1 MRNKNSKRISLGNDL
16 TKPAWKISII
26 GTLILFFFAVVSV
39 KALQLQILSRE
50 RAVNLAKKQHQRS
63 YTLLPKR
70 GRIYDINKKE
80 LAINIDTQSI
90 YVNARDIKDPE
101 EFSKRLSV
109 YLSMSKKAILDKV
122 STKKSF
128 VWVKRL
134 VEPDIIAK
142 IKSDD
147 FPELGFIEEPKR
159 VYPNG
164 PLSGQVLGFT
174 NIDSKG
180 IEGIEFKYDELLTGK
195 PGKIRVKKDARG
207 RKIMSTPYFLEPS
220 ISGYDLVLTIDSQI
234 QHIVE
239 KELKEGVENAKAD
252 RGMALLMNSE
262 TGAIL
267 AMASYPFFDPNDY
280 KDFDSNT
287 RRNLPVWFSF
297 EPGSTMK
304 VFILASAMEENKVN
318 PETRFDCENGR
329 RKVGPAT
336 IRDVHPYGVLTV
348 AEILEKSSN
357 ICASKIGETLGRD
370 KLYER
375 LSGFGFGRPTGIDL
389 SGESSGMMTKSSR
402 WGPVELAT
410 ISFGQGIAVTS
421 IQIAAALSA
430 IANGGYLV
438 KPYVVERI
446 ISPEGKEITKNKPD
460 VEGKVISYDTAKDIT
475 DMMEKVVES
484 GTGKRAAMSGYK
496 VAGKTGTA
504 QVPNPNTGGY
514 YGNRYMSSF
523 VGFGPSD
530 DPKVTLV
537 VVVDNPKN
545 GSYGGTIAAP
555 IFKGIVEKVLFYLGV
570 PPRTEFVGTK
580 IMPDLQGKSAREIL
594 TWSESE
600 GVEIRIKGKGTG
612 YVTSQEPKAGE
623 TIKEGTVC
631 MVELNQAI

>member
-101 EFSKRLSV
+101 EFSKKLSV

>member
-1 MRNKNSKRISLGNDL
+1 MRKKNSKRISLGKDL
-16 TKPAWKISII
+16 TKPTSKILII
-26 GTLILFFFAVVSV
+26 GTLILILFAVVSV
-39 KALQLQILSRE
+39 KALDLQVLSRE
-50 RAVNLAKKQHQRS
+50 RAVNLAKKQHQKS

-70 GRIYDINKKE
+70 GMIYDINKKE

-90 YVNARDIKDPE
+90 YVNAKDIKDPE
-101 EFSKRLSV
+101 VFSKKLSEYLRLSQE
-109 YLSMSKKAILDKV
+109 AILDKIN
-122 STKKSF
+122 TRKPF
-128 VWVKRL
+128 VWIKRL
-134 VEPDIIAK
+134 VEPNIIAK
-142 IKSDD
+142 IKSDN
-147 FPELGFIEEPKR
+147 FPDLGFIEEPKR

-164 PLSGQVLGFT
+164 TLVGQVLGFT

-195 PGKIRVKKDARG
+195 PGKINVKKDARG

-239 KELKEGVENAKAD
+239 KELKEGVEKAKAD

-267 AMASYPFFDPNDY
+267 AMASYPFFDPNSY
-280 KDFDSNT
+280 KDFNSET
-287 RRNLPVWFSF
+287 RRNLPIWFSF

-304 VFILASAMEENKVN
+304 VFILASAMEEDKVN
-318 PETRFDCENGR
+318 PDTKFDCENGR
-329 RKVGPAT
+329 RKVGPAI

-348 AEILEKSSN
+348 AQILEKSSN
-357 ICASKIGETLGRD
+357 ICASKIGETLGRE
-370 KLYER
+370 KLYDR
-375 LSGFGFGRPTGIDL
+375 LSSFGFGRQTGIDL
-389 SGESSGMMTKSSR
+389 SGESSGMMTKSNR

-438 KPYVVERI
+438 KPYIVEQL
-446 ISPEGKEITKNKPD
+446 ISPGGKVVTKNKPE
-460 VEGKVISYDTAKDIT
+460 VLGKVISYDTAENIT
-475 DMMEKVVES
+475 QMMEKVVES
-484 GTGKRAAMSGYK
+484 GTGKNAAISGYK

-504 QVPNPNTGGY
+504 QVPNPKTGGY
-514 YGNRYMSSF
+514 YGNRFMSSF
-523 VGFGPSD
+523 IGFGPTD

-537 VVVDNPKN
+537 VIVENPKN
-545 GSYGGTIAAP
+545 GSYGGTVAAP

-580 IMPDLQGKSAREIL
+580 VMPDLQGKSLREIL
-594 TWSESE
+594 IWSENE
-600 GVEIRIKGKGTG
+600 GVEVRIKGTG

-623 TIKEGTVC
+623 AIKEGTVC
-631 MVELNQAI
+631 RVDFKQSI

>member
-1 MRNKNSKRISLGNDL
+1 MRKKNSKRISLGKDL
-16 TKPAWKISII
+16 TKPTWKISII
-26 GTLILFFFAVVSV
+26 GILMLFLFAVVSV
-39 KALQLQILSRE
+39 KALDLQVLNRG
-50 RAVNLAKKQHQRS
+50 RAVELAKRQHQKS

-70 GRIYDINKKE
+70 GRMYDINKKE
-80 LAINIDTQSI
+80 LAINIETQSI
-90 YVNARDIKDPE
+90 YVNAKDIKDPQG
-101 EFSKRLSV
+101 FSKKLSE
-109 YLSMSKKAILDKV
+109 YLNLPQKTILEKIN
-122 STKKSF
+122 TNKPF
-128 VWVKRL
+128 VWIKRL

-142 IKSDD
+142 IKSDAD
-147 FPELGFIEEPKR
+147 LPELGFIEEPKR

-164 PLSGQVLGFT
+164 TLAGQVLGFT

-195 PGKIRVKKDARG
+195 PGKISVKKDARG

-220 ISGYDLVLTIDSQI
+220 VSGYDLVLTIDSQI

-239 KELKEGVENAKAD
+239 KELKDGVEIAKGD

-280 KDFDSNT
+280 KDFNSET
-287 RRNLPVWFSF
+287 RRNLPIWFSF

-304 VFILASAMEENKVN
+304 VFILASALEENKVN
-318 PETRFDCENGR
+318 PDTRFDCENGR
-329 RKVGPAT
+329 RKVGPAI

-348 AEILEKSSN
+348 AQILEKSSN
-357 ICASKIGETLGRD
+357 ICASKIGEALGRD
-370 KLYER
+370 KLYDH
-375 LSGFGFGRPTGIDL
+375 LIGFGFGRQTGIDL
-389 SGESSGMMTKSSR
+389 SGESSGMMTKASR

-410 ISFGQGIAVTS
+410 ISFGQGIAVTA
-421 IQIAAALSA
+421 IQIATALSA

-438 KPYVVERI
+438 KPYIVQQI
-446 ISPEGKEITKNKPD
+446 ISPDGKEVTKDKPD
-460 VEGKVISYDTAKDIT
+460 VVGKAISYDTAKNIT
-475 DMMEKVVES
+475 EMMEKVVES
-484 GTGKRAAMSGYK
+484 GTGKRAAMSGYN

-504 QVPNPNTGGY
+504 QIPNPNTGGY

-523 VGFGPSD
+523 VGFGPAD

-537 VVVDNPKN
+537 VVVENPKN
-545 GSYGGTIAAP
+545 GSYGGTVAAP

-580 IMPDLQGKSAREIL
+580 VMPDLQGKSAREIL
-594 TWSESE
+594 MWSENE
-600 GVEIRIKGKGTG
+600 GVEVRIKGTG
-612 YVTSQEPKAGE
+612 YVTSQNPKAGE

-631 MVELNQAI
+631 MVELKQAI

>member
-1 MRNKNSKRISLGNDL
+1 MRKKNSKRISLGKDL
-16 TKPAWKISII
+16 TKPTSKILII
-26 GTLILFFFAVVSV
+26 GTLILILFAVVSV
-39 KALQLQILSRE
+39 KALNLQVLSRE
-50 RAVNLAKKQHQRS
+50 RAVNLAKKQHQKS

-70 GRIYDINKKE
+70 GMIYDINKKE

-90 YVNARDIKDPE
+90 YVNAKDIKDPE
-101 EFSKRLSV
+101 VFSKKLSE
-109 YLSMSKKAILDKV
+109 YLNLPQKAILDKIN
-122 STKKSF
+122 TRKSF
-128 VWVKRL
+128 VWIKRL
-134 VEPDIIAK
+134 VEPNIIAK
-142 IKSDD
+142 IKSDN
-147 FPELGFIEEPKR
+147 FPDLGFIEEPKR

-164 PLSGQVLGFT
+164 TLVGQVLGFT

-195 PGKIRVKKDARG
+195 PGRINVKKDARG

-239 KELKEGVENAKAD
+239 KELKEGVEKAKAD

-267 AMASYPFFDPNDY
+267 ALASYPFFDPNSY
-280 KDFDSNT
+280 KDFNSET
-287 RRNLPVWFSF
+287 RRNLPIWFSF

-304 VFILASAMEENKVN
+304 VFILASAMEEDKVN
-318 PETRFDCENGR
+318 PDTKFDCENGR
-329 RKVGPAT
+329 RKVGPAI

-348 AEILEKSSN
+348 AQILEKSSN

-370 KLYER
+370 KLYAR
-375 LSGFGFGRPTGIDL
+375 LSSFGFGRQTGIDL
-389 SGESSGMMTKSSR
+389 SGESSGMMTKSNR

-438 KPYVVERI
+438 KPYIVEQL
-446 ISPEGKEITKNKPD
+446 ISPDGKVVTKNKPE
-460 VEGKVISYDTAKDIT
+460 VLGKVISYDTAENIT
-475 DMMEKVVES
+475 QMMEKVVES
-484 GTGKRAAMSGYK
+484 GTGKNAAISGYK

-504 QVPNPNTGGY
+504 QVPNPKTGGY
-514 YGNRYMSSF
+514 YGNRFMSSF
-523 VGFGPSD
+523 IGFGPTD

-537 VVVDNPKN
+537 VIVENPKN
-545 GSYGGTIAAP
+545 GSYGGTVAAP

-580 IMPDLQGKSAREIL
+580 VMPDLQGKSVREIL
-594 TWSESE
+594 IWSETE
-600 GVEIRIKGKGTG
+600 GVEVRIKGTG
-612 YVTSQEPKAGE
+612 YAASQEPKAGE

-631 MVELNQAI
+631 RVDFKQSI

>member
-1 MRNKNSKRISLGNDL
+1 MRKKNSKRISLGKDL
-16 TKPAWKISII
+16 TKPTSKILII
-26 GTLILFFFAVVSV
+26 GTLILILFAVVSV
-39 KALQLQILSRE
+39 KALDLQVLSRE
-50 RAVNLAKKQHQRS
+50 RAVNLAKKQHQKS

-70 GRIYDINKKE
+70 GMIYDINKKE

-90 YVNARDIKDPE
+90 YVNAKDIKDPE
-101 EFSKRLSV
+101 VFSKKLSE
-109 YLSMSKKAILDKV
+109 YLKLSQEAILDKIN
-122 STKKSF
+122 TRKPF
-128 VWVKRL
+128 VWIKRL
-134 VEPDIIAK
+134 VEPNIIAK
-142 IKSDD
+142 IKSDN
-147 FPELGFIEEPKR
+147 FPDLGFIEEPKR

-164 PLSGQVLGFT
+164 TLVGQVLGFT

-195 PGKIRVKKDARG
+195 PGKINVKKDARG

-239 KELKEGVENAKAD
+239 KELKEGVEKAKAD

-267 AMASYPFFDPNDY
+267 AMASYPFFDPNSY
-280 KDFDSNT
+280 KDSNSET
-287 RRNLPVWFSF
+287 RRNLPIWFSF

-304 VFILASAMEENKVN
+304 VFILASAMEEDKVN
-318 PETRFDCENGR
+318 PDTKFDCENGR
-329 RKVGPAT
+329 RKVGPAI

-348 AEILEKSSN
+348 AQILEKSSN
-357 ICASKIGETLGRD
+357 ICASKIGETLGRE
-370 KLYER
+370 KLYDR
-375 LSGFGFGRPTGIDL
+375 LSSFGFGRQTGIDL
-389 SGESSGMMTKSSR
+389 SGESSGMMTKSNR

-438 KPYVVERI
+438 KPYIVEQL
-446 ISPEGKEITKNKPD
+446 ISPGGKVVTKNKPE
-460 VEGKVISYDTAKDIT
+460 VLGKVISYDTAENIT
-475 DMMEKVVES
+475 QMMEKVVES
-484 GTGKRAAMSGYK
+484 GTGKNAAISGYK

-504 QVPNPNTGGY
+504 QVPNPKTGGY
-514 YGNRYMSSF
+514 YGNRFMSSF
-523 VGFGPSD
+523 IGFGPTD

-537 VVVDNPKN
+537 VIVENPKN
-545 GSYGGTIAAP
+545 GSYGGTVAAP
-555 IFKGIVEKVLFYLGV
+555 IFKGIVEKVLFYLRV

-580 IMPDLQGKSAREIL
+580 VMPDLQGKSLREIL
-594 TWSESE
+594 IWSENE
-600 GVEIRIKGKGTG
+600 GVEVRIKGTG

-623 TIKEGTVC
+623 AIKEGTVC
-631 MVELNQAI
+631 RVDFKQSI

>member
-1 MRNKNSKRISLGNDL
+1 MRKKNSKRISLGKDL
-16 TKPAWKISII
+16 TKPTSKILII
-26 GTLILFFFAVVSV
+26 GTLILILFAVVSV
-39 KALQLQILSRE
+39 KALDLQVLSRE
-50 RAVNLAKKQHQRS
+50 RAVNLAKKQHQKS

-70 GRIYDINKKE
+70 GMIYDINKKE

-90 YVNARDIKDPE
+90 YVNAKDIKDPE
-101 EFSKRLSV
+101 VFSKKLSE
-109 YLSMSKKAILDKV
+109 YLNLPQKPILDKIN
-122 STKKSF
+122 TRKSF
-128 VWVKRL
+128 VWIKRL
-134 VEPDIIAK
+134 VEPNIIAK
-142 IKSDD
+142 IKSDS
-147 FPELGFIEEPKR
+147 FPDLGFIEEPKR

-164 PLSGQVLGFT
+164 TLVGQVLGFT

-195 PGKIRVKKDARG
+195 PGKINVKKDARG

-239 KELKEGVENAKAD
+239 KELKEGVEKAKAD

-267 AMASYPFFDPNDY
+267 AMASYPFFDPNSY
-280 KDFDSNT
+280 KNFNSET
-287 RRNLPVWFSF
+287 RRNLPIWFSF

-304 VFILASAMEENKVN
+304 VFILASAMEEDKVN
-318 PETRFDCENGR
+318 PDTKFDCENGR
-329 RKVGPAT
+329 RKVGPAI

-348 AEILEKSSN
+348 AQILEKSSN
-357 ICASKIGETLGRD
+357 ICASKIGETLGRE
-370 KLYER
+370 KLYDR
-375 LSGFGFGRPTGIDL
+375 LSSFGFGRQTGIDL
-389 SGESSGMMTKSSR
+389 SGESSGMMTKSNR

-438 KPYVVERI
+438 KPYIVEQL
-446 ISPEGKEITKNKPD
+446 ISPGGKVVTKNKPE
-460 VEGKVISYDTAKDIT
+460 VLGKVISYDTAENIT
-475 DMMEKVVES
+475 QMMEKVVES
-484 GTGKRAAMSGYK
+484 GTGKNAAISGYK

-504 QVPNPNTGGY
+504 QVPNPKTGGY
-514 YGNRYMSSF
+514 YGNRFMSSF
-523 VGFGPSD
+523 IGFGPTD

-537 VVVDNPKN
+537 VIVENPKN
-545 GSYGGTIAAP
+545 GSYGGTVAAP

-580 IMPDLQGKSAREIL
+580 VMPDLQGKSLREIL
-594 TWSESE
+594 IWSENE
-600 GVEIRIKGKGTG
+600 GVEVRIKGTG

-623 TIKEGTVC
+623 AIKEGTVC
-631 MVELNQAI
+631 RVDFKQSI

>member
-1 MRNKNSKRISLGNDL
+1 MRKKNSKRISLGKDL
-16 TKPAWKISII
+16 TKPTSKILII
-26 GTLILFFFAVVSV
+26 GTLILILFAVVSV
-39 KALQLQILSRE
+39 KALDLQVLSRE
-50 RAVNLAKKQHQRS
+50 RAVNLAKKQHQKS

-70 GRIYDINKKE
+70 GMIYDINKKE

-90 YVNARDIKDPE
+90 YVNAKDIKDPE
-101 EFSKRLSV
+101 VFSKKLSE
-109 YLSMSKKAILDKV
+109 YLKLSQEAILDKIN
-122 STKKSF
+122 TRKPF
-128 VWVKRL
+128 VWIKRL
-134 VEPDIIAK
+134 VEPNIIAK
-142 IKSDD
+142 IKSDN
-147 FPELGFIEEPKR
+147 FPDLGFIEEPKR

-164 PLSGQVLGFT
+164 TLVGQVLGFT

-195 PGKIRVKKDARG
+195 PGKINVKKDARG

-239 KELKEGVENAKAD
+239 KELKEGVEKAKAD

-267 AMASYPFFDPNDY
+267 AMASYPFFDPNSY
-280 KDFDSNT
+280 KDFNSQT
-287 RRNLPVWFSF
+287 RRNLPIWFSF

-304 VFILASAMEENKVN
+304 VFILASAMEEDKVN
-318 PETRFDCENGR
+318 PDTKFDCENGR
-329 RKVGPAT
+329 RKVGPAI

-348 AEILEKSSN
+348 AQILEKSSN
-357 ICASKIGETLGRD
+357 ICASKIGETLGRE
-370 KLYER
+370 KLYDR
-375 LSGFGFGRPTGIDL
+375 LSSFGFGRQTGIDL
-389 SGESSGMMTKSSR
+389 SGESSGMMTKSNR

-438 KPYVVERI
+438 KPYIVEQL
-446 ISPEGKEITKNKPD
+446 ISPGGKVVTKNKPE
-460 VEGKVISYDTAKDIT
+460 VLGKVISYDTAENIT
-475 DMMEKVVES
+475 QMMEKVVES
-484 GTGKRAAMSGYK
+484 GTGKNAAISGYK

-504 QVPNPNTGGY
+504 QVPNPKTGGY
-514 YGNRYMSSF
+514 YGNRFMSSF
-523 VGFGPSD
+523 IGFGPTD

-537 VVVDNPKN
+537 VIVENPKN
-545 GSYGGTIAAP
+545 GSYGGTVAAP
-555 IFKGIVEKVLFYLGV
+555 IFKGIVEKVLFYLRV

-580 IMPDLQGKSAREIL
+580 VMPDLQGKSLREIL
-594 TWSESE
+594 IWSENE
-600 GVEIRIKGKGTG
+600 GVEVRIKGTG

-623 TIKEGTVC
+623 AIKEGTVC
-631 MVELNQAI
+631 RVDFKQSI

>member
-1 MRNKNSKRISLGNDL
+1 MRKKNSKRISLGKDL
-16 TKPAWKISII
+16 TKPTSKILII
-26 GTLILFFFAVVSV
+26 GTLILILFAVVSV
-39 KALQLQILSRE
+39 KALDLQVLSRE
-50 RAVNLAKKQHQRS
+50 RAVNLAKKQHQKS

-70 GRIYDINKKE
+70 GMIYDINKKE

-90 YVNARDIKDPE
+90 YVNAKDIKDPE
-101 EFSKRLSV
+101 VFSKKLSEYLRLSQE
-109 YLSMSKKAILDKV
+109 AILDKIN
-122 STKKSF
+122 TRKPF
-128 VWVKRL
+128 VWIKRL
-134 VEPDIIAK
+134 VEPNIIAK
-142 IKSDD
+142 IKSDS
-147 FPELGFIEEPKR
+147 FPDLGFIEEPKR

-164 PLSGQVLGFT
+164 TLVGQVLGFT

-195 PGKIRVKKDARG
+195 PGKINVKKDARG

-239 KELKEGVENAKAD
+239 KELKEGVEKAKAD

-267 AMASYPFFDPNDY
+267 AMASYPFFDPNSY
-280 KDFDSNT
+280 KDSNSET
-287 RRNLPVWFSF
+287 RRNLPIWFSF

-304 VFILASAMEENKVN
+304 VFILASAMEEDKVN
-318 PETRFDCENGR
+318 PDTKFDCENGR
-329 RKVGPAT
+329 RKVGPAI

-348 AEILEKSSN
+348 AQILEKSSN
-357 ICASKIGETLGRD
+357 ICASKIGETLGRE
-370 KLYER
+370 KLYDR
-375 LSGFGFGRPTGIDL
+375 LSSFGFGRQTGIDL
-389 SGESSGMMTKSSR
+389 SGESSGMMTKSNR

-438 KPYVVERI
+438 KPYIVEQL
-446 ISPEGKEITKNKPD
+446 ISPGGKVVTKNKPE
-460 VEGKVISYDTAKDIT
+460 VLGKVISYDTAENIT
-475 DMMEKVVES
+475 QMMEKVVES
-484 GTGKRAAMSGYK
+484 GTGKNAAISGYK

-504 QVPNPNTGGY
+504 QVPNPKTGGY
-514 YGNRYMSSF
+514 YGNRFMSSF
-523 VGFGPSD
+523 IGFGPTD

-537 VVVDNPKN
+537 VIVENPKN
-545 GSYGGTIAAP
+545 GSYGGTVAAP
-555 IFKGIVEKVLFYLGV
+555 IFKGIVEKVLFYLRV

-580 IMPDLQGKSAREIL
+580 VMPDLQGKSLREIL
-594 TWSESE
+594 IWSENE
-600 GVEIRIKGKGTG
+600 GVEVRIKGTG

-623 TIKEGTVC
+623 AIKEGTVC
-631 MVELNQAI
+631 RVDFKQSI

>member
-1 MRNKNSKRISLGNDL
+1 M
-16 TKPAWKISII
+16 
-26 GTLILFFFAVVSV
+26 
-39 KALQLQILSRE
+39 
-50 RAVNLAKKQHQRS
+50 
-63 YTLLPKR
+63 
-70 GRIYDINKKE
+70 YDINKKE

-90 YVNARDIKDPE
+90 YVNAKDIKDPDG
-101 EFSKRLSV
+101 FSKKLSE
-109 YLSMSKKAILDKV
+109 YLNLPQKTILDKIK
-122 STKKSF
+122 TKKSF
-128 VWVKRL
+128 VWIKRL

-147 FPELGFIEEPKR
+147 LPGLGFIEEPKR

-164 PLSGQVLGFT
+164 TLAGQVLGFT

-180 IEGIEFKYDELLTGK
+180 IEGIEFKYDDLLTGK
-195 PGKIRVKKDARG
+195 PGKISVKKDARG

-220 ISGYDLVLTIDSQI
+220 VSGYDMVLTIDSQI

-239 KELKEGVENAKAD
+239 KELKDGVENAKAD

-280 KDFDSNT
+280 KDFNSDT
-287 RRNLPVWFSF
+287 KRNLPIWFSF

-304 VFILASAMEENKVN
+304 VFILASAIEENKVN
-318 PETRFDCENGR
+318 PDTRFDCENGR
-329 RKVGPAT
+329 RKVGPAI

-348 AEILEKSSN
+348 AQILEKSSN
-357 ICASKIGETLGRD
+357 ICASKIGEALGRD
-370 KLYER
+370 KLYDH
-375 LSGFGFGRPTGIDL
+375 LIGFGFGRQTGIDL

-410 ISFGQGIAVTS
+410 ISFGQGIAVTA
-421 IQIAAALSA
+421 IQIATALSA

-438 KPYVVERI
+438 KPYIVEQI
-446 ISPEGKEITKNKPD
+446 ISPDGKEVTKDKPD
-460 VEGKVISYDTAKDIT
+460 VVGKAISYDTAKDIT
-475 DMMEKVVES
+475 EMMEKVVES
-484 GTGKRAAMSGYK
+484 GTGKKAAMSGYK

-504 QVPNPNTGGY
+504 QIPNPNTGGY

-523 VGFGPSD
+523 VGFGPAD

-537 VVVDNPKN
+537 VVVENPKN
-545 GSYGGTIAAP
+545 GSYGGTVAAP

-580 IMPDLQGKSAREIL
+580 VMPDLQGKSAREIL
-594 TWSESE
+594 MWSENE
-600 GVEIRIKGKGTG
+600 GVEVRIKGTG
-612 YVTSQEPKAGE
+612 YVASQNPKAGE

-631 MVELNQAI
+631 IVELKQAI

>member
-1 MRNKNSKRISLGNDL
+1 MRKKNSKRISLGKDL
-16 TKPAWKISII
+16 TKPTSKILII
-26 GTLILFFFAVVSV
+26 GTLILILFAVVSV
-39 KALQLQILSRE
+39 KALDLQVLSRE
-50 RAVNLAKKQHQRS
+50 RAVNLAKKQHQKS

-70 GRIYDINKKE
+70 GMIYDINKKE

-90 YVNARDIKDPE
+90 YVNAKDIKDPE
-101 EFSKRLSV
+101 VFSKKLSE
-109 YLSMSKKAILDKV
+109 YLKLSQEAILDKIN
-122 STKKSF
+122 TRKPF
-128 VWVKRL
+128 VWIKRL
-134 VEPDIIAK
+134 VEPNIIAK
-142 IKSDD
+142 IKSDS
-147 FPELGFIEEPKR
+147 FPDLGFIEEPKR

-164 PLSGQVLGFT
+164 TLVGQVLGFT

-195 PGKIRVKKDARG
+195 PGKINVKKDARG

-239 KELKEGVENAKAD
+239 KELKEGVEKAKAD

-267 AMASYPFFDPNDY
+267 AMASYPFFDPNSY
-280 KDFDSNT
+280 KDSNSET
-287 RRNLPVWFSF
+287 RRNLPIWFSF

-304 VFILASAMEENKVN
+304 VFILASAMEEDKVN
-318 PETRFDCENGR
+318 PDTKFDCENGR
-329 RKVGPAT
+329 RKVGPAI

-348 AEILEKSSN
+348 AQILEKSSN
-357 ICASKIGETLGRD
+357 ICASKIGETLGRE
-370 KLYER
+370 KLYDR
-375 LSGFGFGRPTGIDL
+375 LSSFGFGRQTGIDL
-389 SGESSGMMTKSSR
+389 SGESSGMMTKSNR

-438 KPYVVERI
+438 KPYIVEQL
-446 ISPEGKEITKNKPD
+446 ISPGGKVVTKNKPE
-460 VEGKVISYDTAKDIT
+460 VLGKVISYDTAENIT
-475 DMMEKVVES
+475 QMMEKVVES
-484 GTGKRAAMSGYK
+484 GTGKNAAISGYK

-504 QVPNPNTGGY
+504 QVPNPKTGGY
-514 YGNRYMSSF
+514 YGNRFMSSF
-523 VGFGPSD
+523 IGFGPTD

-537 VVVDNPKN
+537 VIVENPKN
-545 GSYGGTIAAP
+545 GSYGGTVAAP
-555 IFKGIVEKVLFYLGV
+555 IFKGIVEKVLFYLRV

-580 IMPDLQGKSAREIL
+580 VMPDLQGKSLREIL
-594 TWSESE
+594 IWSENE
-600 GVEIRIKGKGTG
+600 GVEVRIKGTG

-623 TIKEGTVC
+623 AIKEGTVC
-631 MVELNQAI
+631 RVDFKQSI

>member
-1 MRNKNSKRISLGNDL
+1 MRKKNSKRISLGKDL
-16 TKPAWKISII
+16 TKPTSKILII
-26 GTLILFFFAVVSV
+26 GTLILILFAVVSV
-39 KALQLQILSRE
+39 KALDLQVLSRE
-50 RAVNLAKKQHQRS
+50 RAVNLAKKQHQKS

-70 GRIYDINKKE
+70 GMIYDINKKE

-90 YVNARDIKDPE
+90 YVNAKDIKDPE
-101 EFSKRLSV
+101 VFSKKLSEYLRLSQE
-109 YLSMSKKAILDKV
+109 AILYKIN
-122 STKKSF
+122 TRKSF
-128 VWVKRL
+128 VWIKRL
-134 VEPDIIAK
+134 VEPNIIAK
-142 IKSDD
+142 IKSDN
-147 FPELGFIEEPKR
+147 FPDLGFIEEPKR

-164 PLSGQVLGFT
+164 TLVGQVLGFT

-195 PGKIRVKKDARG
+195 PGKINVKKDARG

-239 KELKEGVENAKAD
+239 KELKEGVEKAKAD

-267 AMASYPFFDPNDY
+267 AMASYPFFDPNSY
-280 KDFDSNT
+280 KDFNSET
-287 RRNLPVWFSF
+287 RRNLPIWFSF

-304 VFILASAMEENKVN
+304 VFILASAMEEDKVN
-318 PETRFDCENGR
+318 PDTKFDCENGR
-329 RKVGPAT
+329 RKVGPAI

-348 AEILEKSSN
+348 AQILEKSSN
-357 ICASKIGETLGRD
+357 ICASKIGETLGRE
-370 KLYER
+370 KLYDR
-375 LSGFGFGRPTGIDL
+375 LSSFGFGRQTGIDL
-389 SGESSGMMTKSSR
+389 SGESSGMMTKSNR

-438 KPYVVERI
+438 KPYIVEQL
-446 ISPEGKEITKNKPD
+446 ISPGGKVVTKNKPE
-460 VEGKVISYDTAKDIT
+460 VLGKVISYDTAENIT
-475 DMMEKVVES
+475 QMMEKVVES
-484 GTGKRAAMSGYK
+484 GTGKNAAISGYK

-504 QVPNPNTGGY
+504 QVPNPKTGGY
-514 YGNRYMSSF
+514 YGNRFMSSF
-523 VGFGPSD
+523 IGFGPTD

-537 VVVDNPKN
+537 VIVENPKN
-545 GSYGGTIAAP
+545 GSYGGTVAAP

-580 IMPDLQGKSAREIL
+580 VMPDLQGKSLREIL
-594 TWSESE
+594 IWSENE
-600 GVEIRIKGKGTG
+600 GVEVRIKGTG

-623 TIKEGTVC
+623 AIKEGTVC
-631 MVELNQAI
+631 RVDFKQSI

>member
-1 MRNKNSKRISLGNDL
+1 MRKKNSKRISLGKDL
-16 TKPAWKISII
+16 TKPTSKILII
-26 GTLILFFFAVVSV
+26 GTLILILFAVVSV
-39 KALQLQILSRE
+39 KALNLQVLSRE
-50 RAVNLAKKQHQRS
+50 RAVNLAKKQHQKS

-70 GRIYDINKKE
+70 GMIYDINKKE

-90 YVNARDIKDPE
+90 YVNAKDIKDPE
-101 EFSKRLSV
+101 VFSKKLSE
-109 YLSMSKKAILDKV
+109 YLNLPQKAILDKIN
-122 STKKSF
+122 TRKSF
-128 VWVKRL
+128 VWIKRL
-134 VEPDIIAK
+134 VEPNIIAK
-142 IKSDD
+142 IKSDN
-147 FPELGFIEEPKR
+147 FPDLGFIEEPKR

-164 PLSGQVLGFT
+164 TLVGQVLGFT

-195 PGKIRVKKDARG
+195 PGRINVKKDARG

-234 QHIVE
+234 QHIVQ
-239 KELKEGVENAKAD
+239 KELKEGVEKAKAD

-267 AMASYPFFDPNDY
+267 ALASYPFFDPNSY
-280 KDFDSNT
+280 KDFNSET
-287 RRNLPVWFSF
+287 RRNLPIWFSF

-304 VFILASAMEENKVN
+304 VFILASAMEEDKVN
-318 PETRFDCENGR
+318 PDTKFDCENGR
-329 RKVGPAT
+329 RKVGPAI

-348 AEILEKSSN
+348 AQILEKSSN

-370 KLYER
+370 KLYDR
-375 LSGFGFGRPTGIDL
+375 LSSFGFGRQTGIDL
-389 SGESSGMMTKSSR
+389 SGESSGMMTKSNR

-421 IQIAAALSA
+421 IQIATALSA

-438 KPYVVERI
+438 KPYIVEQL
-446 ISPEGKEITKNKPD
+446 ISPDGKVVTKNKPE
-460 VEGKVISYDTAKDIT
+460 VLGKVISYDTAENIT
-475 DMMEKVVES
+475 QMMEKVVES
-484 GTGKRAAMSGYK
+484 GTGKKAAISGYK

-504 QVPNPNTGGY
+504 QVPNPATGGY

-523 VGFGPSD
+523 IGFGPTD

-537 VVVDNPKN
+537 VIVENPKN
-545 GSYGGTIAAP
+545 GSYGGTVAAP

-580 IMPDLQGKSAREIL
+580 VMPDLQGKSVREIL
-594 TWSESE
+594 IWSETE
-600 GVEIRIKGKGTG
+600 GVEVRIKGTG
-612 YVTSQEPKAGE
+612 YAASQEPKAGE

-631 MVELNQAI
+631 RVDFKQSI

>member
-1 MRNKNSKRISLGNDL
+1 MRKKNSKRISLGKDL
-16 TKPAWKISII
+16 TKPTSKILII
-26 GTLILFFFAVVSV
+26 GTLILILFAVVSV
-39 KALQLQILSRE
+39 KALDLQVLSRE
-50 RAVNLAKKQHQRS
+50 RAVNLAKKQHQKS

-70 GRIYDINKKE
+70 GMIYDINKKE

-90 YVNARDIKDPE
+90 YVNAKDIKDPE
-101 EFSKRLSV
+101 VFSKKLSE
-109 YLSMSKKAILDKV
+109 YLKLSQEAILDKIN
-122 STKKSF
+122 TRKPF
-128 VWVKRL
+128 VWIKRL
-134 VEPDIIAK
+134 VEPNIIAK
-142 IKSDD
+142 IKSDN
-147 FPELGFIEEPKR
+147 FPDLGFIEEPKR

-164 PLSGQVLGFT
+164 TLVGQVLGFT

-195 PGKIRVKKDARG
+195 PGKINVKKDARG

-239 KELKEGVENAKAD
+239 KELKEGVEKAKAD

-267 AMASYPFFDPNDY
+267 AMASYPFFDPNSY
-280 KDFDSNT
+280 KDSNSET
-287 RRNLPVWFSF
+287 RRNLPIWFSF

-304 VFILASAMEENKVN
+304 VFILASAMEEDKVN
-318 PETRFDCENGR
+318 PDTKFDCENGR
-329 RKVGPAT
+329 RKVGPAI

-348 AEILEKSSN
+348 AQILEKSSN
-357 ICASKIGETLGRD
+357 ICASKIGETLGRE
-370 KLYER
+370 KLYDR
-375 LSGFGFGRPTGIDL
+375 LSSFGFGRQTGIDL
-389 SGESSGMMTKSSR
+389 SGESSGMMTKSNR

-438 KPYVVERI
+438 KPYIVEQL
-446 ISPEGKEITKNKPD
+446 ISPGGKVVTKNKPE
-460 VEGKVISYDTAKDIT
+460 VLGKVISYDTAENIT
-475 DMMEKVVES
+475 QMMEKVVES
-484 GTGKRAAMSGYK
+484 GTGKNAAISGYK

-504 QVPNPNTGGY
+504 QVPNPKTGGY
-514 YGNRYMSSF
+514 YGNRFMSSF
-523 VGFGPSD
+523 IGFGPTD

-537 VVVDNPKN
+537 VIVENPKN
-545 GSYGGTIAAP
+545 GSYGGTVAAP

-580 IMPDLQGKSAREIL
+580 VMPDLQGKSLREIL
-594 TWSESE
+594 IWSENE
-600 GVEIRIKGKGTG
+600 GVEVRIKGTG

-623 TIKEGTVC
+623 AIKEGTVC
-631 MVELNQAI
+631 RVDFKQSI

>member
-1 MRNKNSKRISLGNDL
+1 
-16 TKPAWKISII
+16 
-26 GTLILFFFAVVSV
+26 
-39 KALQLQILSRE
+39 LSE
-50 RAVNLAKKQHQRS
+50 YLNLPQ
-63 YTLLPKR
+63 
-70 GRIYDINKKE
+70 
-80 LAINIDTQSI
+80 
-90 YVNARDIKDPE
+90 
-101 EFSKRLSV
+101 
-109 YLSMSKKAILDKV
+109 KAILDKIN
-122 STKKSF
+122 TKKSF
-128 VWVKRL
+128 VWIKRL
-134 VEPDIIAK
+134 VEPNILAK
-142 IKSDD
+142 IKGDD
-147 FPELGFIEEPKR
+147 FTQLGFIEEPKR

-164 PLSGQVLGFT
+164 TLSGQVLGFT

-195 PGKIRVKKDARG
+195 PGKISVKKDARG

-220 ISGYDLVLTIDSQI
+220 KSGYDLVLTVDSQI

-239 KELKEGVENAKAD
+239 KELKEGVEIAKAE

-267 AMASYPFFDPNDY
+267 AMASYPFFDPNSY
-280 KDFDSNT
+280 KDFNSET
-287 RRNLPVWFSF
+287 RKNLPIWFSF

-318 PETRFDCENGR
+318 PDTKFDCENGR
-329 RKVGPAT
+329 RKVGPAI

-348 AEILEKSSN
+348 AQILEKSSN

-370 KLYER
+370 NLYDR
-375 LSGFGFGRPTGIDL
+375 LRSFGFGIQTGIDL
-389 SGESSGMMTKSSR
+389 SGESSGMMTKSNR

-421 IQIAAALSA
+421 MQIAAALSA
-430 IANGGYLV
+430 IANGGNLV
-438 KPYVVERI
+438 KPYIVEQV
-446 ISPEGKEITKNKPD
+446 ISPDGREVTKNKPD
-460 VEGKVISYDTAKDIT
+460 VVSKVISYDTAENIT
-475 DMMEKVVES
+475 EMMEKVVES
-484 GTGKRAAMSGYK
+484 GTGRKAAISGYK

-523 VGFGPSD
+523 IGFGPTD

-537 VVVDNPKN
+537 VVVENPKN
-545 GSYGGTIAAP
+545 GSYGGTVAAP

-580 IMPDLQGKSAREIL
+580 VMPDLQGKSAREIL
-594 TWSESE
+594 IWSENE
-600 GVEIRIKGKGTG
+600 EVDVRIKGTG
-612 YVTSQEPKAGE
+612 YVTSQQPKAGE

-631 MVELNQAI
+631 MVELKQAI